1 MRKKVIGIYLV
12 LAFSITW
19 TVWFILA
26 YCISKGYYWER
37 HPLYIFLGL
46 LGGYGP
52 LIAALLAELADY
64 RNYNGFLK
72 RQAKVKCNILWYIG
86 AALMPLALSFVL
98 WICNTLITG
107 KRLLFSFEPVYMLF
121 AALPLNIITAGTEEI
136 GWRGLLLPELLK
148 KLSSFKATI
157 VLSFIW
163 ALWHLPLFFTKGQLH
178 VQLGFAGFVLQ
189 IISLSFLIS
198 IIYNRTKSI
207 LLCAIFHAS
216 FNSCINIGINN
227 YLTHV
232 RSKYIILAISAAICI
247 GAFLISE
254 HMNKKAD
261 IQKEIRSK

>member
-1 MRKKVIGIYLV
+1 MRKKVTGIYLA

-19 TVWFILA
+19 TFWFVLA
-26 YCISKGYYWER
+26 YCISKGYYWPQ
-37 HPLYIFLGL
+37 HPLYVCLGL

-52 LIAALLAELADY
+52 FIAALLAELADH
-64 RNYNGFLK
+64 RNYKDFLR
-72 RQAKVKCNILWYIG
+72 RQAKVKCNILWYVG
-86 AALMPLALSFVL
+86 AVLMPLALSFIL
-98 WICNTLITG
+98 WVCNTYITG
-107 KRLLFSFEPVYMLF
+107 KKVLFSFQPVYMLF

-157 VLSFIW
+157 VLSLTW
-163 ALWHLPLFFTKGQLH
+163 AVWHLPLFFTKGQMH

-189 IISLSFLIS
+189 MIALSFLIS

-227 YLTHV
+227 YLPHAK
-232 RSKYIILAISAAICI
+232 SKYIILGIAVAISI

-254 HMNKKAD
+254 RIHKRPKRP
-261 IQKEIRSK
+261 EISEGT